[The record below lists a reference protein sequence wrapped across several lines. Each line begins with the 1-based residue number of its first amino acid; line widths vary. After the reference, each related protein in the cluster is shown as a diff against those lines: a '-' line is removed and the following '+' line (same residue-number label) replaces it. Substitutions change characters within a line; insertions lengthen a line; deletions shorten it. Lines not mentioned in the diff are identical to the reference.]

1 MPTSFTN
8 PFIKNVVVNKA
19 FELLITFDNQEE
31 RLFDVTPYLNGPA
44 FAPLRDFDIF
54 KKVRVLNGWGLS
66 WPDEID
72 LSHDT
77 VYLCSVPLS
86 VND

>member
-1 MPTSFTN
+1 MSASFTN
-8 PFIKNVVVNKA
+8 PFIKSVVVNKA

-31 RLFDVTPYLNGPA
+31 RLFDVAPYLNGPA

-77 VYLCSVPLS
+77 VYLCSVPIK
-86 VND
+86 